1 MQGACFSNVGFLER
15 RAGYMFLRSMKLGL
29 GLFVLLGCMTFSLAC
44 DKNLIPRLLYQ
55 KARNL
60 HDHGKVD
67 KAIEIYK
74 KILTMEGDHS
84 SVNYDLGVA
93 YADKGDIMNA
103 KNQVQVLKDS
113 GRSDLAEVLA
123 VVIRDSNSHRVR
135 KRLQGEYDDEQEKN
149 KK

>member
-1 MQGACFSNVGFLER
+1 MFSK
-15 RAGYMFLRSMKLGL
+15 SMKLGL
-29 GLFVLLGCMTFSLAC
+29 GLFALLSCMTFSLAC
-44 DKNLIPRLLYQ
+44 DKSLIPRMIYQ

-60 HDHGKVD
+60 HDHGHVD

-74 KILTMEGDHS
+74 KVLTMEGDHS

-103 KNQVQVLKDS
+103 KNQVQVLQDS
-113 GRSDLAEVLA
+113 GRSDLAEVLT

-135 KRLQGEYDDEQEKN
+135 KRLQGEYDAQQEK
-149 KK
+149 KKD

>member
-1 MQGACFSNVGFLER
+1 MECVLRILGFFER
-15 RAGYMFLRSMKLGL
+15 RSVFMFLRIMKLGL
-29 GLFVLLGCMTFSLAC
+29 GLFVLLSCGTFSLAC

-60 HDHGKVD
+60 HDHGRVD

-93 YADKGDIMNA
+93 YADQGDVMNA
-103 KNQVQVLKDS
+103 KNQVKVLKDS
-113 GRSDLAEVLA
+113 GRSDLAEVLT

-135 KRLQGEYDDEQEKN
+135 KRLQGEYDDAKEQNKN
-149 KK
+149 